1 MLREIVYNELM
12 GLGKT
17 EAVAKEWGAVA
28 AEFEQVCGA
37 KKSYTRAD
45 VIAFLAHLRKRE
57 LTQSTIEKDL
67 KAIKVLARAQE
78 WEFPKLPLRR
88 VRPDEVRR
96 TILSKKTIGSMI
108 TLGRQGLLKDIELYY
123 LALATTY
130 GLRRVEMTKLKPS
143 SFPDEHHLIVDTAKG
158 GSRTTHLIPPQ
169 IAPYLGCFKHYEA
182 DSLTHMF
189 HRIARKCGLNTGAGY
204 GWHSLRRSLATELI
218 MSEVSA
224 LNVLRFMR
232 WSDASTRGEFG
243 MLTIY
248 AKKDQGR
255 IDNDIF
261 KMHPFLSYWGETTN

>member
-1 MLREIVYNELM
+1 M
-12 GLGKT
+12 
-17 EAVAKEWGAVA
+17 
-28 AEFEQVCGA
+28 
-37 KKSYTRAD
+37 TR
-45 VIAFLAHLRKRE
+45 
-57 LTQSTIEKDL
+57 
-67 KAIKVLARAQE
+67 
-78 WEFPKLPLRR
+78 
-88 VRPDEVRR
+88 
-96 TILSKKTIGSMI
+96 
-108 TLGRQGLLKDIELYY
+108 
-123 LALATTY
+123 
-130 GLRRVEMTKLKPS
+130 LKPS

-189 HRIARKCGLNTGAGY
+189 HRIARKCGLDTGAGY

-218 MSEVSA
+218 MSEASA

-261 KMHPFLSYWGETTN
+261 SIHPFLSYWGDRQVVEQSRLEKLLEKQQKLERNQGIKGRHQDIIFGGKNDEHIPTSEAASG